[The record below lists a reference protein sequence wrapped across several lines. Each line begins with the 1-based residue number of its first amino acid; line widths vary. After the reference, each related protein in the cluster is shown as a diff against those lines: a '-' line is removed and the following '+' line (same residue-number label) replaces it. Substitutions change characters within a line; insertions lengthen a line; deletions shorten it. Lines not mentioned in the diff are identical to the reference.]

1 MKTGM
6 TVMQGYIRVKMTQQA
21 TINLSGTLRRV
32 LTARNLV
39 HPTSGMREE
48 KISVLRDRIEKGTY
62 TIDYETTAARVLRAF
77 MDEQVD
83 SAAGYTVLPLV
94 EALSLS

>member
-1 MKTGM
+1 
-6 TVMQGYIRVKMTQQA
+6 MQGYVRVEMTQQP
-21 TINLSGTLRRV
+21 TINLSGALRRV
-32 LTARNLV
+32 LTARKLV
-39 HPTSGMREE
+39 QPASGMRAE
-48 KISVLRDRIEKGTY
+48 KISVLRDRIEEGTY

>member
-1 MKTGM
+1 MKTGK
-6 TVMQGYIRVKMTQQA
+6 TVMQGYVRVKMTQQA
-21 TINLSGTLRRV
+21 TINLSRTLKRV

-39 HPTSGMREE
+39 QPASGLRAE

-83 SAAGYTVLPLV
+83 SAAGYTILPLV

>member
-1 MKTGM
+1 
-6 TVMQGYIRVKMTQQA
+6 MQGHVRIKMTQQV
-21 TINLSGTLRRV
+21 TINLSRTLKRV

-39 HPTSGMREE
+39 QPASGLRAE

-83 SAAGYTVLPLV
+83 SAAGYTILPLV